1 MQTAYSIVLHRVRR
15 LSIGVSALLVAA
27 LMTLD
32 VRAATASSGTNTSP
46 SSMPA
51 SAAALEVRN
60 DKIGVATHFS
70 HKTSWMRSWNA
81 ERHMPMIAAL
91 GVGWIRDEITWAE
104 IEPVRDQY
112 RVPENTHQ
120 WIALAN
126 AHKLKIIVTFAG
138 GNRLYEDQFDPEAY
152 ARAAA
157 WLARELDGKIHVIE
171 ILNEPFSYYAAY
183 YGEGSLKGGTWYG
196 RNKDGTIP
204 SWIARYVKLLNTA
217 ADAIKASN
225 PRMPVIGLGNVT
237 PQNWLQIEMGISR
250 NVDGITDHPYS
261 FRSPPEVTGHRDTAQ
276 YRQNAGFAVADSE
289 GSFSSLVHM
298 YREHLKK
305 HDGPPQLW
313 FTEFGYTTYREG
325 AKNKKFLY
333 SAYNEDAQAKYLLR
347 RFMESLGLGVEMSIQ
362 YAFRDDQRDGGNPF
376 EAENGFGLIR
386 NDDSLKPSYHAV
398 RNLAQGTTGFVPS
411 DKLHV
416 TIKPFS
422 DRTED
427 RPPSWDGAP
436 LPALRDIRHYQFTDS
451 QGRTVI
457 ALWSAERI
465 GDLNTRS
472 ADIEIQVDPADCTL
486 SVQDLFTGEVAP
498 LTGTA
503 SARKLQL
510 SQFAVPPHPLL
521 ITIHSR
527 SIQPLDTNP

>member
-1 MQTAYSIVLHRVRR
+1 MIA
-15 LSIGVSALLVAA
+15 
-27 LMTLD
+27 D
-32 VRAATASSGTNTSP
+32 VRAAAASSDTGTSH
-46 SSMPA
+46 SSVPA
-51 SAAALEVRN
+51 PAATVDTRN

-70 HKTSWMRSWNA
+70 HKTSWMRPWNA

-104 IEPVRDQY
+104 VEPVRDEY
-112 RVPENTHQ
+112 CIPENTRK
-120 WIALAN
+120 WVALAN
-126 AHKLKIIVTFAG
+126 AHNLKIIVTFAG
-138 GNRLYEDQFDPEAY
+138 GNRLYEDQYDPDAY

-171 ILNEPFSYYAAY
+171 ILNEPFSWYAAC

-196 RNKDGTIP
+196 RNKDGTMP

-217 ADAIKASN
+217 ADAIKAAN

-250 NVDGITDHPYS
+250 SVDGITDHPYS
-261 FRSPPEVTGHRDTAQ
+261 FRSPPEVTGHRDTPQ
-276 YRQNAGFAVADSE
+276 YRKNAGFAVADAE
-289 GSFSSLVHM
+289 GSFSSLVRM

-305 HDGPPQLW
+305 HNGPAQLW

-333 SAYNEDAQAKYLLR
+333 SAYNEDAQARYLLR
-347 RFMESLGLGVEMSIQ
+347 RFMESLGLGVEVSVQ

-386 NDDSLKPSYHAV
+386 SDDSLKPSYHAV
-398 RNLAQGTTGFVPS
+398 RNLARATAGLVPS
-411 DKLHV
+411 DNLRV

-427 RPPSWDGAP
+427 RPSTWEGTP

-472 ADIEIQVDPADCTL
+472 ADIEIHVDPADYTL
-486 SVQDLFTGEVAP
+486 SVQDLLTGETAP
-498 LTGTA
+498 LAGTA
-503 SARKLQL
+503 ASGRLLL

-521 ITIHSR
+521 ITINSR
-527 SIQPLDTNP
+527 HVQIPETKP